1 MNTPN
6 RPDDDFDTLF
16 SHRKVF
22 ANGVLMHVVTGGRGP
37 ALLLLHGWLGHWRS
51 WRKVMPALAAHFTVI
66 VPDARGYGDSA
77 KPDAGYDGLTLKD
90 DMRQLL
96 HALGHHEAYVMGHDM
111 GAPVAL
117 LYAAHHPDEVL
128 GVGYFDEPLLGFN
141 LERFTA
147 FRADNPFVYWWFP
160 FNATPH
166 VAAMLWEGKEARMV
180 DYLVTA
186 MVADPRSVS
195 AEDKAEIVRGLTSP
209 GGLHGSFGWYRDS
222 LRTAQQTVDALGARV
237 LPVPLL
243 ALNGQF
249 GHPGVREQ
257 FEGLV
262 ATVEG
267 ATIPGAGH
275 LIADEQPQAV
285 AAEIIAF
292 AQRHPQRRTTSDA

>member
-1 MNTPN
+1 MNPGT
-6 RPDDDFDTLF
+6 DATDTLDPAF
-16 SHRKVF
+16 RHVKVF
-22 ANGVLMHVVTGGRGP
+22 ANGVLQHAIVGGQGP
-37 ALLLLHGWLGHWRS
+37 ALVLLHGWMGSSFS
-51 WRKVMPALAAHFTVI
+51 WRKLLPLLAPHFSLV

-77 KPDAGYDGLTLKD
+77 KPDAGYDGLTIKD
-90 DMRQLL
+90 DLRELL
-96 HALGHHEAYVMGHDM
+96 HALGHRQAFVMGHDM

-117 LYAAHHPDEVL
+117 LYAAHHPDEVI
-128 GVGYFDEPLLGFN
+128 GVGYFDEPLLGYN

-160 FNATPH
+160 FNATSH

-180 DYLVTA
+180 DYLINS

-195 AEDKAEIVRGLTSP
+195 AAARAEYVRGLTSP

-222 LRTAQQTVDALGARV
+222 LRTSQQVVDALDGRV

-243 ALNGQF
+243 ALNGQY

-257 FEGLV
+257 FEGRV
-262 ATVEG
+262 ATVDG
-267 ATIPGAGH
+267 ATLAGAGH
-275 LIADEQPQAV
+275 LIAEEQPEAV

-292 AQRHPQRRTTSDA
+292 AQRHGARLAAAGA